1 MSPAIWFIIPALVA
15 LFAGPASAQIACT
28 PLEAFIVQQVEPVQR
43 AGIPVLT
50 ITNAWEVG
58 RYLDVVNRLSGG
70 GERQP
75 PETNVTAEALII
87 GVAANMAV
95 VALVERGHVCAV
107 FQLQI
112 SVHNDALLAAKRGA

>member
-1 MSPAIWFIIPALVA
+1 MRALALIPALVA

-58 RYLDVVNRLSGG
+58 RYLEVVN
-70 GERQP
+70 RQP